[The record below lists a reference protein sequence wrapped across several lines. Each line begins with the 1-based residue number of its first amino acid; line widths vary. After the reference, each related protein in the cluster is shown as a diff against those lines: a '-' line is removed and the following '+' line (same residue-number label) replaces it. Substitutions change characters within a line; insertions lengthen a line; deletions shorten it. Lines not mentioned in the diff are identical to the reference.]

1 MELILMHEC
10 TSSTSLRESVML
22 LMNVV
27 KVVMTEK
34 LFLQVFYIL

>member
-1 MELILMHEC
+1 
-10 TSSTSLRESVML
+10 ML

-34 LFLQVFYIL
+34 LFLQVFYCSGAGPPHRDQRS